1 MKTTRRQFIR
11 NSALGLAA
19 ATTCSRLGAV
29 TNEDA
34 DRKSLA
40 WRRRRIVFNDDGD
53 DVWHPDAATP
63 DGFISVRLKHM
74 LNTQTDTLFYC
85 TTQST

>member
-19 ATTCSRLGAV
+19 ATTSSRLGAV
-29 TNEDA
+29 AQEKA
-34 DRKSLA
+34 DRKALA
-40 WRRRRIVFNDDGD
+40 HRRRRIIFNDDGD

-63 DGFISVRLKHM
+63 EGFLNVRLKHM
-74 LNTQTDTLFYC
+74 LKTQADTLFY
-85 TTQST
+85 